1 MASHAATRRP
11 TNAWRFSW
19 ASLVPAIIA
28 AIGMAVLTY
37 PSIASW
43 ISQYNQSQI
52 VTGYEDSVTAANPP
66 PAEQLAQARAYND
79 ALNAGAVL
87 EADTNIPTGSGVIAD
102 EALDYDSI
110 LRATSDGLM
119 ARLKI
124 PSIDLDLPVYH
135 GTADETLLMGIG
147 HLEGTSLPVGGAS
160 THAVLTGHRG
170 LAQAEMFTHLD
181 QVAAG
186 DTFTVEIF
194 GEVLT
199 YQVVETKV
207 VEPSETEPLQVVEG
221 RDLITLVTCTPL
233 GINTHRILVT
243 GERIVPTPARDLD
256 TAGRAPELP
265 RFPWWAVGLTA
276 GSILIGLYIWWSGY
290 PVKRGGR
297 GGQSRQRQAAP
308 DSRL

>member
-1 MASHAATRRP
+1 MASHAATQRP
-11 TNAWRFSW
+11 TSAWRFSW

-28 AIGMAVLTY
+28 SIGMAVLTY

-87 EADTNIPTGSGVIAD
+87 EADTNIPTGAGAIAD
-102 EALDYDSI
+102 DSLDYDSI

-135 GTADETLLMGIG
+135 GTADATLLMGIG

-181 QVAAG
+181 RVAVG
-186 DTFTVEIF
+186 DTFTVEVF
-194 GEVLT
+194 GEVLA
-199 YQVVETKV
+199 YQVVETQV
-207 VEPSETEPLQVVEG
+207 VAPSDTEPLKVAEG

-233 GINTHRILVT
+233 GINTHRILVI
-243 GERIVPTPARDLD
+243 GERILPTPTGVLD
-256 TAGRAPELP
+256 AAGQAPELP
-265 RFPWWAVGLTA
+265 RFPWWAVGLAA
-276 GSILIGLYIWWSGY
+276 GTSLLGLYIWWSGY
-290 PVKRGGR
+290 PVKRRDPTGR
-297 GGQSRQRQAAP
+297 T
-308 DSRL
+308 